1 MTEDTSG
8 RTTIESEIVAEGDER
23 IVVRR
28 LEPGDL
34 EAVIAVDARNVG
46 RRREEYFKVK
56 LEQNLAET
64 GIKVSLAAEI
74 ESCFGGFLLARV
86 YYGEFGTLEPVAV
99 LDTIAVHPDFQHQG
113 IGTALLRQLRMNL
126 GALGVTR
133 VQTEVGW
140 ANQELMTFFR
150 REGFLPAPRYCLD
163 LDLEMRHTSR

>member
-1 MTEDTSG
+1 V
-8 RTTIESEIVAEGDER
+8 TIEPEVVAEGDEH

-46 RRREEYFKVK
+46 RRRDEYFKAK
-56 LEQNLAET
+56 LEQNLTET
-64 GIKVSLAAEI
+64 GIKVSLAGVTEG
-74 ESCFGGFLLARV
+74 CFGGFLLARV

-99 LDTIAVHPDFQHQG
+99 LDTIAVHPDFQGQG

-126 GALGVTR
+126 GALGVAR

-140 ANQELMTFFR
+140 NNQELMKFFR
-150 REGFLPAPRYCLD
+150 REGFVPAPRYCLD
-163 LDLEMRHTSR
+163 LDLDLEAGHASR